1 MANPISLEAILK
13 DMKLHHQFYI
23 RGVINSMLPEFING
37 SDRVISENN
46 ISGEAIELMRGM
58 VNDLVPDFID
68 REEGFVDSFGYD
80 DINKK
85 YNLGNLMRKPGFD
98 VQSFEEQVKTSLGTF
113 DVYKENGQM
122 VIKDRYDFPEV
133 GEWKEYS
140 DLKTFMDYFD
150 AIRKQPRKAQYFGA
164 RFIGERIMHD
174 AMDTNLAVN
183 IAIPP
188 EPQTIDMDYDDDIE
202 PDAPTFVFEG
212 PMTNKRASLWKAF
225 TNMFVSEAQAAGIT
239 SSNDN
244 LDPRLTRDL
253 STMRVLQIKGKD
265 PFPMDGNDEYGRMN
279 DAQRAIADESSDF

>member
-1 MANPISLEAILK
+1 MANPISLEAMLK

-58 VNDLVPDFID
+58 VNDLVPDFINK
-68 REEGFVDSFGYD
+68 EEGFVGSFGYD

-85 YNLGNLMRKPGFD
+85 YNLGNLMRRPGFD

-113 DVYKENGQM
+113 DVYKENGQI

-183 IAIPP
+183 IAIPS
-188 EPQTIDMDYDDDIE
+188 EPQTVDIDYDDDIE
-202 PDAPTFVFEG
+202 PDAPTFVLEG
-212 PMTNKRASLWKAF
+212 PMTNKRAYLWKTF
-225 TNMFVSEAQAAGIT
+225 TNMFVSEAQAAEREVVLPKPKPAKQMEVPM
-239 SSNDN
+239 SRRAMQDKQ
-244 LDPRLTRDL
+244 L
-253 STMRVLQIKGKD
+253 SMSV
-265 PFPMDGNDEYGRMN
+265 
-279 DAQRAIADESSDF
+279 DAESA